1 MIVMEYLRKQRGW
14 SRAELARRARMQGGV
29 VAWIEEGRFLPYP
42 SQLSKLAE
50 ALGVGE
56 PPRLLEQ
63 AQGNDWANATGT
75 ARDHAGA
82 TVD

>member
-14 SRAELARRARMQGGV
+14 SKAELARHARMQGGV

-63 AQGNDWANATGT
+63 AREDGQANAAKT
-75 ARDHAGA
+75 ARDRTDTTTG
-82 TVD
+82 